1 VQLGCSVSL
10 LQHEREQEQE
20 LALSFA
26 VNLDASD
33 TVLEYDL
40 VEIDSYSIR
49 IVHMKICGKN
59 KYCEQ
64 FIMSV

>member
-1 VQLGCSVSL
+1 MQLGCSVSL

-26 VNLDASD
+26 VNLDTSGD

-40 VEIDSYSIR
+40 VGIDSYSIR
-49 IVHMKICGKN
+49 I
-59 KYCEQ
+59 YT
-64 FIMSV
+64 

>member
-1 VQLGCSVSL
+1 MSL